1 MSTMRNV
8 SNIVVGSKVSE
19 MGALEREL
27 AAKRTHRAE
36 LVSKLEA
43 ARVAIAQRRADLARH
58 AGGDPGAFEKAAA
71 ALAPAEAKAPALAAA
86 IEQVDREIAEL
97 TKQIEATAD
106 RELRNKTSRQL
117 IALSRRIQLEAPRI
131 TEAFEMLERLSAP
144 AARFVQSANG
154 LPAFAS
160 HARKSIGELFPLI
173 SRELESRAQ
182 KCSAG
187 TGPSGFPPEIDVS
200 FLSE

>member
-71 ALAPAEAKAPALAAA
+71 ALALA
-86 IEQVDREIAEL
+86 
-97 TKQIEATAD
+97 
-106 RELRNKTSRQL
+106 
-117 IALSRRIQLEAPRI
+117 
-131 TEAFEMLERLSAP
+131 
-144 AARFVQSANG
+144 
-154 LPAFAS
+154 
-160 HARKSIGELFPLI
+160 
-173 SRELESRAQ
+173 
-182 KCSAG
+182 
-187 TGPSGFPPEIDVS
+187 
-200 FLSE
+200 